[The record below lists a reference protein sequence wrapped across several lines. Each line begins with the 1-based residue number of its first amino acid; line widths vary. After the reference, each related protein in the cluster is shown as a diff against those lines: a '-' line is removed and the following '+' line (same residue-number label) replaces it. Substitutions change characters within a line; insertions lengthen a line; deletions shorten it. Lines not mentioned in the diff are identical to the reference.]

1 MIEEIKTSTTEE
13 WEKYRHPELLT
24 LYREN
29 VYGYCPFPVPE
40 TVTGVIQDTERT
52 EDGYIR
58 EEDLLYIEH
67 YAMPI
72 TLFYPVIGSNNK
84 IVIYL
89 RLSDQKETDIPIK
102 MITDRGYTLIQV
114 WVESIASD
122 AENCLQTGLFRY
134 FNSAKTPDSC
144 GALGAWSYGLSRV
157 MDFIL
162 SQPERFP
169 DPKVIVAGFSRGGK
183 CSLWTAA
190 SDERFA
196 MVAAFHSGTGG
207 AELCRDKRP
216 GAETVAAITTNF
228 PYWFC
233 DNFAK
238 YGDCVE
244 TLPVEQHM
252 LLGLI
257 APRGLF
263 LTGAA
268 DDPWADME
276 SEKRSAK
283 MASSVYKMYQKDA
296 VMYFEGREGHKATI
310 EEWEE
315 MLNFA
320 DRIL

>member
-1 MIEEIKTSTTEE
+1 
-13 WEKYRHPELLT
+13 
-24 LYREN
+24 
-29 VYGYCPFPVPE
+29 
-40 TVTGVIQDTERT
+40 
-52 EDGYIR
+52 
-58 EEDLLYIEH
+58 
-67 YAMPI
+67 
-72 TLFYPVIGSNNK
+72 
-84 IVIYL
+84 
-89 RLSDQKETDIPIK
+89 

-122 AENCLQTGLFRY
+122 AENCFQTGLFRY
-134 FNSAKTPDSC
+134 FNSTKTPDSC

-196 MVAAFHSGTGG
+196 MAAAFHSGTGG

-233 DNFAK
+233 NNFAG

-244 TLPVEQHM
+244 SLPVDQHM
-252 LLGLI
+252 LLSLI

-263 LTGAA
+263 LTGAV
-268 DDPWADME
+268 DDPWADMD
-276 SEKRSAK
+276 SERRSAK
-283 MASSVYKMYQKDA
+283 MASAVYEMYRKEA
-296 VMYFEGREGHKATI
+296 VMYFEGREGHKVTT
-310 EEWEE
+310 EEWQQ

>member
-13 WEKYRHPELLT
+13 WEKYRRPELLT

-134 FNSAKTPDSC
+134 FNSAKHRTAAEPSAPGVMVCRESWISFCPSRRDS
-144 GALGAWSYGLSRV
+144 RT
-157 MDFIL
+157 
-162 SQPERFP
+162 R
-169 DPKVIVAGFSRGGK
+169 R
-183 CSLWTAA
+183 SLWQDSPGEENAVCG
-190 SDERFA
+190 RQLR
-196 MVAAFHSGTGG
+196 MSG
-207 AELCRDKRP
+207 LR
-216 GAETVAAITTNF
+216 
-228 PYWFC
+228 W
-233 DNFAK
+233 
-238 YGDCVE
+238 
-244 TLPVEQHM
+244 
-252 LLGLI
+252 
-257 APRGLF
+257 
-263 LTGAA
+263 
-268 DDPWADME
+268 
-276 SEKRSAK
+276 
-283 MASSVYKMYQKDA
+283 
-296 VMYFEGREGHKATI
+296 
-310 EEWEE
+310 
-315 MLNFA
+315 
-320 DRIL
+320 

>member
-13 WEKYRHPELLT
+13 WEKYRRPELLT

-144 GALGAWSYGLSRV
+144 GALG
-157 MDFIL
+157 
-162 SQPERFP
+162 
-169 DPKVIVAGFSRGGK
+169 
-183 CSLWTAA
+183 SLELWFVE
-190 SDERFA
+190 SHG
-196 MVAAFHSGTGG
+196 FHSVPAG
-207 AELCRDKRP
+207 EIP
-216 GAETVAAITTNF
+216 G
-228 PYWFC
+228 P
-233 DNFAK
+233 
-238 YGDCVE
+238 
-244 TLPVEQHM
+244 
-252 LLGLI
+252 
-257 APRGLF
+257 
-263 LTGAA
+263 
-268 DDPWADME
+268 
-276 SEKRSAK
+276 
-283 MASSVYKMYQKDA
+283 
-296 VMYFEGREGHKATI
+296 EGHCG
-310 EEWEE
+310 
-315 MLNFA
+315 
-320 DRIL
+320 RILPGRKMQSVDGSFG